1 MTTLRKKNY
10 VRKNSRTAPP
20 YPWGLGSNGTKCGAP
35 HFVPNPERSKIRS
48 RVGERALGRDL
59 MRVLL
64 RIITAYGERRP
75 AELLLRFGRQGP
87 VFIPDR
93 TLTLLLGRQ

>member
-1 MTTLRKKNY
+1 MRSAEIMEK
-10 VRKNSRTAPP
+10 TADAEASCSN
-20 YPWGLGSNGTKCGAP
+20 WGLGSNGAKCGAP
-35 HFVPNPERSKIRS
+35 HFVQNPERSKIRS

-93 TLTLLLGRQ
+93 TLTFLIGRQ